1 MQQRRTPSGQGPG
14 GRSGRGNVG
23 RDVRGAGRR
32 SGARSVS
39 RDPGVR
45 AEPTRSGGAR
55 GGAPRATTPRAGTA
69 GVPRTG
75 VPDAARSANR
85 PAAARRPSAGGA
97 VKRTRAPQPRRLSG
111 RAAVACML
119 LIGLLLAYAY
129 PVRVYLSQQ
138 NEIDQLERSQAAQR
152 QHIDELAGQLQKWDD
167 DEYVKAQARGRLL
180 FVLPG
185 EKPLLVVDNAPKPG
199 PAGTAAP
206 PGQGD
211 ASPWYGKLWTSIR
224 TADQGA
230 H

>member
-14 GRSGRGNVG
+14 GRSGRGGAG

-32 SGARSVS
+32 SGARLTA
-39 RDPGVR
+39 RDPGLR
-45 AEPTRSGGAR
+45 AEPGRSGGVR
-55 GGAPRATTPRAGTA
+55 GGTPRATA
-69 GVPRTG
+69 PRTG
-75 VPDAARSANR
+75 AAGTSDAARSASR
-85 PAAARRPSAGGA
+85 PAAARRSGAGGST
-97 VKRTRAPQPRRLSG
+97 KRTRAPRPRRLSG
-111 RAAVACML
+111 RAAVVCML

-138 NEIDQLERSQAAQR
+138 NEIDELERSQAAQR
-152 QHIDELAGQLQKWDD
+152 QHIDELAGQLQKWND

-199 PAGTAAP
+199 PAGTSGP
-206 PGQGD
+206 TGGPGD

>member
-1 MQQRRTPSGQGPG
+1 MQQRRPG
-14 GRSGRGNVG
+14 G
-23 RDVRGAGRR
+23 RDVRGTGRR
-32 SGARSVS
+32 SGARSTA
-39 RDPGVR
+39 RDQGTRTEPARSAGVR
-45 AEPTRSGGAR
+45 GGSASRSNAPRAGATPR
-55 GGAPRATTPRAGTA
+55 TGGAPRTGT
-69 GVPRTG
+69 
-75 VPDAARSANR
+75 PDAARSANR

-97 VKRTRAPQPRRLSG
+97 AKRTRAPQPRRLSG

-152 QHIDELAGQLQKWDD
+152 QHIDELAGQLQKWND

-206 PGQGD
+206 TGPGD

>member
-1 MQQRRTPSGQGPG
+1 MQQRRPG
-14 GRSGRGNVG
+14 GGGRDARGN
-23 RDVRGAGRR
+23 GRR
-32 SGARSVS
+32 SGARTAARDHGTRTETPRAGGS
-39 RDPGVR
+39 RSPRSSAPR
-45 AEPTRSGGAR
+45 ASAAPRT
-55 GGAPRATTPRAGTA
+55 GGAPRAGT
-69 GVPRTG
+69 
-75 VPDAARSANR
+75 PDAARSANR

-97 VKRTRAPQPRRLSG
+97 AKRTRAPQPRRLSG

-152 QHIDELAGQLQKWDD
+152 QHIDDLAGQLQKWND

-206 PGQGD
+206 TGPDD

>member
-1 MQQRRTPSGQGPG
+1 MQQRRPG
-14 GRSGRGNVG
+14 G
-23 RDVRGAGRR
+23 RDVRGTSRR
-32 SGARSVS
+32 SGARTTA
-39 RDPGVR
+39 RDQGTRTETPR
-45 AEPTRSGGAR
+45 AGGAR
-55 GGAPRATTPRAGTA
+55 SSRSSAPRAGATPRNGGAPRAGAL
-69 GVPRTG
+69 
-75 VPDAARSANR
+75 DAARSANR
-85 PAAARRPSAGGA
+85 PAAARRPSAAGA
-97 VKRTRAPQPRRLSG
+97 AKRTRAPQPRRLSG

-152 QHIDELAGQLQKWDD
+152 QHIDDLAGQLQKWND

-199 PAGTAAP
+199 PAGAVAP
-206 PGQGD
+206 TGADD

-224 TADQGA
+224 AADQGA
-230 H
+230 R

>member
-1 MQQRRTPSGQGPG
+1 MQQKRPG
-14 GRSGRGNVG
+14 G
-23 RDVRGAGRR
+23 RDVRGNGRR
-32 SGARSVS
+32 SGARTTA
-39 RDPGVR
+39 RDQGTRTETPRAGGVR
-45 AEPTRSGGAR
+45 SSRTSAPRAGATPR
-55 GGAPRATTPRAGTA
+55 TGGAPRAGA
-69 GVPRTG
+69 
-75 VPDAARSANR
+75 PDAARSANR
-85 PAAARRPSAGGA
+85 PATARQTAARRPGAGGA
-97 VKRTRAPQPRRLSG
+97 AKRTRAPQPRRLSG

-152 QHIDELAGQLQKWDD
+152 QHIDDLAGQLQKWND

-199 PAGTAAP
+199 PAGTVAP
-206 PGQGD
+206 TGRDD

-230 H
+230 R